1 MKTFETIPTL
11 KQFNTFKECLLQNI
25 FLKKTQKNPQL
36 YQPTDILLNKTR
48 KANNWTVTDI
58 TNPTATLFLTHF
70 PCFLTRSSIT
80 IVHYIEKMFQFR
92 ARGILQSPLG
102 KLIRSLQTQTEHCLS
117 HVCPG
122 SRYCV
127 TLVWS
132 LSHLA
137 LRKLLP
143 SSVYLTVCVNTEEIS
158 EKASGHI

>member
-25 FLKKTQKNPQL
+25 FLKKKKNLSTYTHPLKQ
-36 YQPTDILLNKTR
+36 N

-58 TNPTATLFLTHF
+58 TNPTATLLLTHF

-80 IVHYIEKMFQFR
+80 IVHYTEKMFQFR

-158 EKASGHI
+158 EKAAGHI

>member
-1 MKTFETIPTL
+1 MFVTKYLLKKNKTLSTYTHPL
-11 KQFNTFKECLLQNI
+11 KQN
-25 FLKKTQKNPQL
+25 
-36 YQPTDILLNKTR
+36 

-58 TNPTATLFLTHF
+58 TNPTATLLLTHF

-80 IVHYIEKMFQFR
+80 IVHYTEKMFQFR

-143 SSVYLTVCVNTEEIS
+143 SSVYLTVCKYWGDIRKGCRAHLSFVF
-158 EKASGHI
+158 